1 MFEGLDSANPGQHRT
16 QRNFLDRGQILESPA
31 CCALGLGGQCP
42 VGSGGPA
49 GG

>member
-31 CCALGLGGQCP
+31 CCAFGLGGQCP
-42 VGSGGPA
+42 VGGGGPA